1 MRYHYLEHM
10 HFQDNHFI
18 HLSGDARKNSI
29 YESFGRLPEKYL
41 SKSHFLSNW
50 SFPISHPKLDLKL
63 LLQMFSV
70 SVLRNVKFARRA
82 SVVESL
88 FSKVTGEI
96 SAVYNSIKNSSLS
109 RELGFSKK

>member
-1 MRYHYLEHM
+1 M

-18 HLSGDARKNSI
+18 HFSGDARKNSI
-29 YESFGRLPEKYL
+29 YESFGKLAEKYL
-41 SKSHFLSNW
+41 SKSYFLSNW
-50 SFPISHPKLDLKL
+50 SFPICHPKLDLKL
-63 LLQMFSV
+63 LPQMFSV
-70 SVLRNVKFARRA
+70 CVLRIVKFARRA